1 MKAQAKAVTR
11 IIAISTLIT
20 LISACGGSDSDD
32 ALHADLD
39 PLPGANSSLDTQT
52 TEGIWLIQSSQ
63 VGNYTLERANTNMN
77 TVRSVRQ
84 FVVIKQQADGSY
96 SMPECGLDLFK
107 ELNNVSL
114 RLEDSRVIDSG
125 FSYQRGNDE
134 ETYSLDFTF
143 VDNLTFSG
151 TIDLVLENS
160 GEGFS
165 YKDNKTAVI
174 SAVKVSDS
182 MSFESAD
189 ELSIAFN
196 AQLNSATELAL
207 IDMAPAVSCLAVS
220 SAIYSGSQ
228 VGNVADFQENAVYIT
243 DTDDNEAKFVLMGG
257 NLAAEVITYKSYSS
271 SLTSLSGSGEP
282 SCATNDESCVLASS
296 LTLIQ
301 SSITSG
307 DSINGITANVIARSE
322 DDESLNISFSV
333 EIK

>member
-11 IIAISTLIT
+11 IIAISTLVT

-52 TEGIWLIQSSQ
+52 AEGIWLIQSSQ

-107 ELNNVSL
+107 ELNNISL
-114 RLEDSRVIDSG
+114 RLKDSRVIDSG
-125 FSYQRGNDE
+125 SSYQRGNDE

-220 SAIYSGSQ
+220 SATYTGTQ
-228 VGNVADFQENAVYIT
+228 VGNVIAIHENAIYIT
-243 DTDDNEAKFVLMGG
+243 DADDHEARFDLHVGDFG
-257 NLAAEVITYKSYSS
+257 AEAITHESYSS
-271 SLTSLSGSGEP
+271 TLTSLHGSGSL
-282 SCATNDESCVLASS
+282 SCAANDDSCVLTSS
-296 LTLIQ
+296 LTLSQ
-301 SSITSG
+301 SSTSN
-307 DSINGITANVIARSE
+307 SITANVAATNK
-322 DDESLNISFSV
+322 DDESLNINFSV